1 MEKETF
7 LEEEGMKN
15 LKFNVIISR
24 SMVIILQNARIMA
37 LTILKEKTIT
47 QKKNVIQLAFKG
59 EEVSENMWYLDTDS
73 SNYMCGKKNIF
84 VELDESANGQVSF
97 GDFSK
102 IPVKGKSKVLVR

>member
-47 QKKNVIQLAFKG
+47 
-59 EEVSENMWYLDTDS
+59 
-73 SNYMCGKKNIF
+73 
-84 VELDESANGQVSF
+84 
-97 GDFSK
+97 
-102 IPVKGKSKVLVR
+102 